1 MTSSLLIIVDSATL
15 ATMTMLVA
23 AEKPPRNA
31 KNVRPR
37 SPYCMGKASTN
48 VSPLK
53 LPGGRSFS
61 PARVIGTI

>member
-1 MTSSLLIIVDSATL
+1 MISSLLTIVDSATV

-31 KNVRPR
+31 KKVSPR
-37 SPYCMGKASTN
+37 SPYCIGKASTN

-53 LPGGRSFS
+53 LPAGNSFR
-61 PARVIGTI
+61 PASVIGTI